1 MTSSS
6 VAKALLVKV
15 PAVTAV
21 FWVIKVL
28 ATTVGETFADFL
40 NGVFADAFKLSDSQ
54 SLLVISGIMG
64 AVLAALLIV
73 QFIVRKYIPVI
84 YWSTIV
90 FISVAGTLVT
100 DNLHDGLGVELWI
113 TTTVFAVLLALVFWL
128 WFRNERTLEMKSIN
142 TRKREAFYWLAILL
156 TFALGTSA
164 GDQFAESFG
173 FGYAVSL
180 AIFAAAILVVWV
192 LWKRRL
198 ISSVTAFWVAY
209 ILTRPMGASIG
220 DLLASPQKGG
230 GLALGTTNTSI
241 IFLVCIVAA
250 VVYLSATKRDEL
262 K

>member
-1 MTSSS
+1 MTNSSA
-6 VAKALLVKV
+6 AKTLLVKV

-21 FWVIKVL
+21 FWIIKIL
-28 ATTVGETFADFL
+28 ATTVGETFADYL
-40 NGVFADAFKLSDSQ
+40 NGVFADAFKLSDNQ
-54 SLLVISGIMG
+54 SLVVVSAIMGTVLAVLLVI
-64 AVLAALLIV
+64 
-73 QFIVRKYIPVI
+73 QFVVRKYIPVI

-113 TTTVFAVLLALVFWL
+113 TTTVFAILLALVFWL
-128 WFRNERTLEMKSIN
+128 WFRTEKTLEMKSIN

-173 FGYAVSL
+173 FGYASSL
-180 AIFAAAILVVWV
+180 AIFAGAILVVWI
-192 LWKRRL
+192 LWKRKL

-220 DLLASPQKGG
+220 DLLASSHKEG

-241 IFLVCIVAA
+241 VFLVCILVAVA
-250 VVYLSATKRDEL
+250 YLSISKRDEL